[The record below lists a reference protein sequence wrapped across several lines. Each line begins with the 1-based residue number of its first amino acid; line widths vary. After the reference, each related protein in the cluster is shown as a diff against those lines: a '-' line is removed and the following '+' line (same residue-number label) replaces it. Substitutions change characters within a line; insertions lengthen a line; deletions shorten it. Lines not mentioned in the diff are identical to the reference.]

1 MELTEQ
7 TILRL
12 SPNDAAAENG
22 RKLSKK
28 GSFSQLHRT
37 ADDSLYWADC
47 AGSGKNP
54 YHTSIDFS
62 DREQPVCR
70 CSCPSRQFPCKHCL
84 GLMFEI
90 LAGRDFALAE
100 VPADIAEKRA
110 KQAARAEK
118 KEQAA
123 TAPVKPKKPNAAAQ
137 TKRINAQLKGLDLAG
152 QMVDDLL
159 AAGVGT
165 LAGANA
171 QTYEKLAKDLGSYYL
186 TGPQAAFARM
196 ALAARAIQR
205 KQMDAEQGYAE
216 VLRILIALHSTI
228 EKSRAFL
235 QQKLEAGQF
244 SAEDTVLFEALGGV
258 WRLEDLHTI
267 GAYRE
272 NVRLVQLSFDVSSDE
287 AKREYVERGWWLDLD
302 TGRIDQTLNLRPL
315 KAVKYVKADDSRF
328 ELMKVPTLY
337 TYPGESN
344 CRIRWD
350 GCTSRPITAEEQAA
364 LPALAQRDLST
375 AVKLAKGQMKN
386 TLLPKFYAA
395 LVGVGRI
402 GRVGE
407 TLLLEDGA
415 GGRIVLRDRKED
427 GADHACTERLAML
440 PEGIPAGSALFG
452 LIFYDNADR
461 SICLHPYSLVTQA
474 STIRL
479 LY

>member
-7 TILRL
+7 FILRL
-12 SPNDAAAENG
+12 SPNAAAAENG

-28 GSFSQLHRT
+28 GSFSQHHR
-37 ADDSLYWADC
+37 ASDDSLYWADC

-54 YHTSIDFS
+54 YHTSIDFT

-84 GLMFEI
+84 GLLFEI
-90 LAGRDFALAE
+90 LAGKDFPTAE
-100 VPADIAEKRA
+100 IPDSIAEKRA

-123 TAPVKPKKPNAAAQ
+123 SSPARPKKPNAAAQ
-137 TKRINAQLKGLDLAG
+137 TKRMNAQLKGLDLAA

-159 AAGVGT
+159 TAGVGT

-186 TGPQAAFARM
+186 TGPQAAFSRM

-205 KQMDAEQGYAE
+205 KQVDAEQGYAE

-258 WRLEDLHTI
+258 WRLEDLHAI
-267 GAYRE
+267 GACRE
-272 NVRLVQLSFDVSSDE
+272 NARLVQLSFDVSLDE
-287 AKREYVERGWWLDLD
+287 AKREYVERGWWLDID

-328 ELMKVPTLY
+328 ELIEVPTLC

-350 GCTSRPITAEEQAA
+350 GCTSRPISAEEQAS
-364 LPALAQRDLST
+364 LPALAQKDLAT

-395 LVGVGRI
+395 LVP
-402 GRVGE
+402 VGE
-407 TLLLEDGA
+407 IGTVGGTTVLEDTA
-415 GGRIVLRDRKED
+415 GGRIILRDRPED
-427 GADHACTERLAML
+427 GADHACTGRLAML
-440 PEGIPAGSALFG
+440 PEGVPAGSALFG

-461 SICLHPYSLVTQA
+461 TICLHPYSLVTRA
-474 STIRL
+474 NTIRL

>member
-12 SPNDAAAENG
+12 SPNAAAAENG

-123 TAPVKPKKPNAAAQ
+123 TAPAKPKKPNAAAQ

-196 ALAARAIQR
+196 ALAARAIQ
-205 KQMDAEQGYAE
+205 
-216 VLRILIALHSTI
+216 
-228 EKSRAFL
+228 
-235 QQKLEAGQF
+235 
-244 SAEDTVLFEALGGV
+244 
-258 WRLEDLHTI
+258 
-267 GAYRE
+267 
-272 NVRLVQLSFDVSSDE
+272 
-287 AKREYVERGWWLDLD
+287 
-302 TGRIDQTLNLRPL
+302 
-315 KAVKYVKADDSRF
+315 
-328 ELMKVPTLY
+328 
-337 TYPGESN
+337 
-344 CRIRWD
+344 
-350 GCTSRPITAEEQAA
+350 
-364 LPALAQRDLST
+364 
-375 AVKLAKGQMKN
+375 
-386 TLLPKFYAA
+386 
-395 LVGVGRI
+395 I
-402 GRVGE
+402 GR
-407 TLLLEDGA
+407 A
-415 GGRIVLRDRKED
+415 SCR
-427 GADHACTERLAML
+427 ER
-440 PEGIPAGSALFG
+440 
-452 LIFYDNADR
+452 
-461 SICLHPYSLVTQA
+461 V
-474 STIRL
+474 
-479 LY
+479 